1 VSLHQTR
8 IATDLYGKSYTL
20 YNLVVK
26 HGRLEWVV
34 DHRYSGRVVLVVV
47 CVRAQGLYKHHQL

>member
-34 DHRYSGRVVLVVV
+34 DHRYSGRVVSVVV
-47 CVRAQGLYKHHQL
+47 CVCVQGLYKHHQL